1 MREDKRYM
9 VNTPGFLI
17 AEEFYSPFFLP
28 STSSRGEK
36 LAQAGR
42 QQRGALINHLC
53 IQSAEMQKLGRRS
66 SGDAEHRTA
75 ETRENPS
82 IE

>member
-53 IQSAEMQKLGRRS
+53 IQSAEMQKLGAVGMQSTEQLRAGKIPSLS
-66 SGDAEHRTA
+66 S
-75 ETRENPS
+75 
-82 IE
+82 